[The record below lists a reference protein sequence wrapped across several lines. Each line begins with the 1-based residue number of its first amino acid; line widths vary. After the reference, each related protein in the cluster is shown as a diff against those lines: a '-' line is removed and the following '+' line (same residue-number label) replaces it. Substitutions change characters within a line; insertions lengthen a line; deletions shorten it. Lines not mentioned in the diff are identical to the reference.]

1 MPYVIESRRACM
13 IVDDISHILSA
24 SNKGKQKVS
33 INGKLMDEKDAI
45 AEGLNQ
51 YLNKGRH
58 IGTTFIAV
66 HTLQNL
72 GSLAAQSVSNIILP
86 PTTQILKSANRTFFI
101 METPEK
107 KAEVSL
113 ILDDLKKYN
122 AANSTYY
129 TLICYKDT
137 SFAPDNKSNYVLF

>member
-1 MPYVIESRRACM
+1 
-13 IVDDISHILSA
+13 
-24 SNKGKQKVS
+24 
-33 INGKLMDEKDAI
+33 
-45 AEGLNQ
+45 
-51 YLNKGRH
+51 
-58 IGTTFIAV
+58 
-66 HTLQNL
+66 
-72 GSLAAQSVSNIILP
+72 
-86 PTTQILKSANRTFFI
+86 

>member
-1 MPYVIESRRACM
+1 M
-13 IVDDISHILSA
+13 
-24 SNKGKQKVS
+24 
-33 INGKLMDEKDAI
+33 
-45 AEGLNQ
+45 
-51 YLNKGRH
+51 
-58 IGTTFIAV
+58 

-101 METPEK
+101 METLEK